1 MASFLNDLAHSPVV
15 RVLELFLAAFPVVYA
30 FLAINASRQF
40 FLDRRGIVTQRLEPG
55 SDDVDEAHHRWPRL
69 TVAISVR
76 DGAETISRTLSDLS
90 HLAWPAVDIVVVDDG
105 STDATPGILDRF
117 DAGPHR
123 IRVVHKPASE
133 GKATALQE
141 ILAEV
146 DTEILLVCDD
156 DVGVPPATV
165 VLLAAQLA
173 HHDDLAAVTANPRMV
188 RTERLVE
195 KLQAIEFSST
205 VSTQRRGHAAWG
217 RISTMSGVC
226 TLFRTS
232 ALRSVGGFDPDQPA
246 EDIELTWRLQCAGW
260 RVGYEPHAVVGTY
273 PARTLRSWF
282 RQRRR
287 WAAGLVRALRANGR
301 DALRL
306 RNAVTWPLVLEAV
319 ASIVWCHLLVV
330 LTVLWVACVAVGVS
344 PSGNSPI
351 VGAWGTLALLVTV
364 AQINWGMHLDREDD
378 PGIRSLRW
386 YTPLFPLAYW
396 WMMAATVVVATVPA
410 LVTRRR
416 RVRW

>member
-15 RVLELFLAAFPVVYA
+15 RALELFLAAFPVVYA
-30 FLAINASRQF
+30 FLAVNASRQF
-40 FLDRRGIVTQRLEPG
+40 FLDRRGIVTQRLEPDSG
-55 SDDVDEAHHRWPRL
+55 DVEEAHHRWPRL
-69 TVAISVR
+69 GVAVAVR
-76 DGAETISRTLSDLS
+76 DGAETIARTLTDLS

-123 IRVVHKPASE
+123 IRVVHKAVSE

-141 ILAEV
+141 ILDEI
-146 DTEILLVCDD
+146 DTDLLLVCDD
-156 DVGVPPATV
+156 DVGIPPATV

-188 RTERLVE
+188 RTEHLIE

-232 ALRSVGGFDPDQPA
+232 ALRAVGGFDPHQPA

-273 PARTLRSWF
+273 PARTLRRWF

-301 DALRL
+301 NALRP
-306 RNAVTWPLVLEAV
+306 RNAATWPLLLEAV

-330 LTVLWVACVAVGVS
+330 LTGLWIACVAVGVS
-344 PSGNSPI
+344 PTGNSPV

-364 AQINWGMHLDREDD
+364 AQVNWGMHLDREDD

-410 LVTRRR
+410 LFGRSRQ
-416 RVRW
+416 VRW